1 MNTRTFTRILQVNKN
16 GLNAYDLRHLTVN
29 LRARELKLIFNLQS
43 SPMGVLF
50 NNCTLIKSGN
60 KQYTSSRSP
69 PPPNFL
75 FKEILFKLLT
85 FRYAITRK
93 SEESS
98 PRKSLPVLY
107 TTSVGPSR
115 LRIFRPLI
123 HKEGHWF
130 ELLHERRTEPAPL
143 WWLPER
149 STRCIKNSFQ
159 LPRRTLTPCHISN
172 DRAWV
177 CVCNLNSKPRI
188 RDSYCK
194 FNVRSKNNAHI

>member
-1 MNTRTFTRILQVNKN
+1 MNTKTFTRILQVNKN

-50 NNCTLIKSGN
+50 NNCTLIKSGS
-60 KQYTSSRSP
+60 KQYTSSRFLP
-69 PPPNFL
+69 PPPPPPHFL
-75 FKEILFKLLT
+75 FKEILLKLLT

-98 PRKSLPVLY
+98 RRKSLPVLY
-107 TTSVGPSR
+107 TPSVGPSR

-143 WWLPER
+143 
-149 STRCIKNSFQ
+149 
-159 LPRRTLTPCHISN
+159 
-172 DRAWV
+172 
-177 CVCNLNSKPRI
+177 
-188 RDSYCK
+188 
-194 FNVRSKNNAHI
+194 